1 MICMDITLVGKKVI
15 VTGGSRGIGL
25 GIVKLFLENGAD
37 VEIWGLNEERG
48 QAVIESLTGLGGEV
62 SFARVDV
69 SHNGGVKDCVQ
80 KFLDKHNK
88 IDILVNN
95 AGITRDNLLMRMS
108 EDDWQSV
115 ISTNLTSLYYTCSS
129 VIRHMIKA
137 RSGSI
142 INVASIVA
150 KIGSAGQ
157 TNYAAAKA
165 GIIAFTKSLAKEVAA
180 RNIRVNCLA
189 PGFIETDMT
198 SVLNDNL
205 KAEWLK
211 SIPLGRAGTPEDVAR
226 VALFLASQLSSY
238 MTAQTLVVDG
248 GLTY

>member
-1 MICMDITLVGKKVI
+1 MDITLIGKKAI
-15 VTGGSRGIGL
+15 VTGGTRGIGF
-25 GIVKLFLENGAD
+25 GIAKLFLESGAD
-37 VEIWGLNEERG
+37 VEIWGLSEERG
-48 QAVIESLTGLGGEV
+48 QTVLESLTGLGGAV

-69 SHNGGVKDCVQ
+69 SHCSEVKDSMQ
-80 KFLDKHNK
+80 KFLDNHNK

-108 EDDWQSV
+108 EKDWQSV
-115 ISTNLTSLYYTCSS
+115 INTNLDSLYYTCSS
-129 VIRHMIKA
+129 VIRHMMKA

-150 KIGSAGQ
+150 KMGSPGQ

-165 GIIAFTKSLAKEVAA
+165 GMIAFTKSLAKEVAG
-180 RNIRVNCLA
+180 RNIRVNCIA

-211 SIPLGRAGTPEDVAR
+211 MIPMGRAGNPEDIAR
-226 VALFLASQLSSY
+226 VALFLASQLSGY